1 MPQVIEGSV
10 ECRSCSEKYPVRY
23 RLDEPAAGPITTT
36 ARRCPR
42 CDTYMD
48 VPIVAGGY
56 FLELAITREVAF
68 EARLLETA
76 KQCEWELEREK
87 QAAIVHLTPSE
98 EWALVEAQIAERY
111 WTLDEPLRA
120 VDRRRSLIKRIRE
133 AQDRVA
139 LLDAEIAKASA
150 LLDEIGNVDPA
161 DEPGFYITVVDRRED
176 VRWMIRVREALLA
189 KAPLLKASDPGG
201 PMPKITAALSVK
213 DLMPQLIEG
222 SKDTHEC

>member
-1 MPQVIEGSV
+1 MPQLIEGSV

-76 KQCEWELEREK
+76 KQCEWELERERLERNRLDRER
-87 QAAIVHLTPSE
+87 QAAIDRRR
-98 EWALVEAQIAERY
+98 ALVEAQIAERY
-111 WTLDEPLRA
+111 WALDEAHRA
-120 VDRRRSLIKRIRE
+120 VDRRRPLIKRIRE

-189 KAPLLKASDPGG
+189 KVSLR
-201 PMPKITAALSVK
+201 
-213 DLMPQLIEG
+213 
-222 SKDTHEC
+222 